1 MTDDAHDSPFMTG
14 GGIDVLAEI
23 SRQRTDSMLGRVLG
37 EYRITGLIAEG
48 GMGRV
53 YHAERVDGIFDRKVA
68 IKLSPGGALS
78 PDLKE
83 RFLSEQSILA
93 GLNHPNISQLYDA
106 GVTDDGLPYF
116 VMDYVEGLPID
127 QYCDANDIGPQGR
140 LALAL
145 DVARA
150 VQFAHRNLII
160 HRDIKPSNVFV
171 DESGRV
177 RLLDFGIAKMLHPDA
192 PSAHLTQESRRPA
205 TPAFASPEML
215 RGEPVDATTDVYSIG
230 VLLYLLLTGRLP
242 LEYDGL
248 SLSETFSRATDTV
261 PEPIGRF
268 DPKLRGDLEAIVAK
282 ALAKLPEE
290 RYESVESLATDIR
303 NYIEGLPV
311 SARTPSAA
319 YKARKFVA
327 RHRLSVAF
335 SVFAVVALVTIA
347 GLAIRSAIVSDRQA
361 KQIALERDRAE
372 QTKEFLIGV
381 FESADPNIVPG
392 EQTAR
397 EILEAGRARIEED
410 LAGQPE
416 VQADL
421 LLAMSSVYQ
430 NWRLVPEGLA
440 VLQRELELREA
451 VNGINS
457 EEYAR
462 TLIGLAYI
470 SDIGGDYE
478 ASLDY
483 ARRALEVNTTVGNA
497 IGQAAALE
505 RIGRIYHLQGQY
517 DEARARFDRALALI
531 TAHAGS
537 ETLEVASIR
546 EHLANLD
553 NHQGRFEAALAEFSK
568 SLEIRKQYIPGDD
581 SSISSIY
588 LGMGNVLAK
597 LDRLDEANDVFANGL
612 AMNERLFGA
621 DNSYAMY
628 FVNGLGKVAMAR
640 GDLEEAAARY
650 EEARR
655 LAERDMPGSPNLAF
669 ATANV
674 AWVNVLQEKYESA
687 LTPLRAAQQL
697 FEETLPMH
705 WVLGEVKWQLGLCLA
720 ETGSLAEAEP
730 LILAGIEIVE
740 NQWGPEHKSTGG
752 ARAAAVRLYEAWG
765 KPAEA
770 DKYR

>member
-1 MTDDAHDSPFMTG
+1 MTDDAHGTPFKTG
-14 GGIDVLAEI
+14 GGIEVLGEI
-23 SRQRTDSMLGRVLG
+23 SRLRTDGMLGRVLG
-37 EYRITGLIAEG
+37 EYRVTGLIAEG

-53 YHAERVDGIFDRKVA
+53 YHAEREDGIFERKVA
-68 IKLSPGGALS
+68 IKLSPGSGLS
-78 PDLKE
+78 PDLTE
-83 RFLSEQSILA
+83 RFRSEQSILA

-106 GVTDDGLPYF
+106 GVTDDGLPFF

-127 QYCDANDIGPQGR
+127 EYCDANHIDIQGR
-140 LALAL
+140 LALVL

-160 HRDIKPSNVFV
+160 HRDIKPSNVLV
-171 DESGRV
+171 DENGRV
-177 RLLDFGIAKMLHPDA
+177 RLLDFGIAKMLAPDA

-205 TPAFASPEML
+205 TPTFASPEML
-215 RGEPVDATTDVYSIG
+215 RGEPVDVTTDVYSIG

-248 SLSETFSRATDTV
+248 SLPETFSRVADTV
-261 PEPIGRF
+261 PQPIGRF
-268 DPKLRGDLEAIVAK
+268 DPKFRGDLEAIVAK

-303 NYIEGLPV
+303 NFMEGLPV
-311 SARTPSAA
+311 TARTPSAA
-319 YKARKFVA
+319 YRARKFVT
-327 RHRLSVAF
+327 RHRLSVTF
-335 SVFAVVALVTIA
+335 VVFAVVALVTIA
-347 GLAIRSAIVSDRQA
+347 GLAVRSAIVSDLQA
-361 KQIALERDRAE
+361 QQIALERDRAE
-372 QTKEFLIGV
+372 QTKEFLISV
-381 FESADPNIVPG
+381 FESADPNVAPG

-397 EILEAGRARIEED
+397 QILEAGRARIEED

-421 LLAMSSVYQ
+421 FRAMSSVYQ
-430 NWRLVPEGLA
+430 NWRLVSEGLA

-457 EEYAR
+457 EEYAH

-470 SDIGGDYE
+470 SDVGGDYDV
-478 ASLDY
+478 SLEY
-483 ARRALEVNTTVGNA
+483 ARRALEVNNTIGNVM
-497 IGQAAALE
+497 GQAAALE
-505 RIGRIYHLQGQY
+505 RIGRIHHLQSRY
-517 DEARARFDRALALI
+517 DEARLHFNQALTVI
-531 TAHAGS
+531 MEHTGP

-546 EHLANLD
+546 EHLANL
-553 NHQGRFEAALAEFSK
+553 NHHQGQYELAFAEFSK
-568 SLEIRKQYIPGDD
+568 ILDIRKKYIAGDD
-581 SSISSIY
+581 SSISAVY

-597 LDRLDEANDVFANGL
+597 LDRLDEAREAFETGL

-640 GDLEEAAARY
+640 GNLEEAADRY
-650 EEARR
+650 EQARR
-655 LAERDMPGSPNLAF
+655 LAERDMPGSANLAF

-674 AWVNVLQEKYESA
+674 AWVNVLQEEYEAA
-687 LTPLRAAQQL
+687 LTPLRAAQRL

-740 NQWGPEHKSTGG
+740 NQWGPGHKSTDG
-752 ARAAAVRLYEAWG
+752 ARAAAVRLYEVWG

-770 DKYR
+770 NKFR